1 MSDANKVVLVKL
13 LPGQELV
20 CRLTIDGDNY
30 VLRRPA
36 VVMMTQQGSGIDN
49 WPMFIAESVEEVT
62 ISKQHVMCVV
72 PVHEKLEESYLRFLG
87 ETVIVTPQKSGLVL
101 P

>member
-20 CRLTIDGDNY
+20 CRLTIDGDKY
-30 VLRRPA
+30 ILRRPA
-36 VVMMTQQGSGIDN
+36 VVMITPQGNGIDN
-49 WPMFIAESVEEVT
+49 WPMFIAEGVEEVT
-62 ISKQHVMCVV
+62 IRQEHVLCVV
-72 PVHEKLEESYLRFLG
+72 EVHEKLAEAYLRHLG
-87 ETVIVTPQKSGLVL
+87 ETVIVTPQKSGLIL